1 VSRRI
6 QNGIAWCLVGAAI
19 VAPSVVTAAVPFT
32 HDNRWAWLI
41 SFVGSSTVSAA
52 VMIGALLWLATN
64 RDGRS

>member
-1 VSRRI
+1 MSRRI
-6 QNGIAWCLVGAAI
+6 QNGVAWCFVGAA
-19 VAPSVVTAAVPFT
+19 VVTPSFVAVAVPFT

-41 SFVGSSTVSAA
+41 SFVGSSTISAA